1 MQVWNIMLSKL
12 WDNFHLRMNQIHSS
26 ENTVPAVRQT
36 SFMSV
41 IRAHAEPFGSPQ
53 TLRFSIPAL
62 LSSGDVLNALSY
74 N

>member
-12 WDNFHLRMNQIHSS
+12 WDNFNLRMNQIHSS

-41 IRAHAEPFGSPQ
+41 IRAHAEPFGSPH
-53 TLRFSIPAL
+53 RFSIPAL